1 VLDDIAAHA
10 RGALP
15 LECCGV
21 LVGKDGEITF
31 SVRSANLADDP
42 LHRFLLDPRTH
53 FDAMRYARVRGL
65 AVVGF
70 YHSHP
75 QSEPA
80 PSPTDLE
87 GAAYPDHWYLIV
99 RPLPVEC
106 EARLWRLEGT
116 GFIEVELLR

>member
-1 VLDDIAAHA
+1 VLEDIAAHA

-21 LVGKDGEITF
+21 LVGETGEITF

-42 LHRFLLDPRTH
+42 ILRFLLDPRTH
-53 FDAMRYARVRGL
+53 FDAMRLARVHGL

-75 QSEPA
+75 QSEPS

-87 GAAYPDHWYLIV
+87 GAAYPEHWYLIV
-99 RPLPVEC
+99 RPLPAEC
-106 EARLWRLEGT
+106 EVRLWKLEGRAFT
-116 GFIEVELLR
+116 EVELLR